1 MLGFRRDAKALVWYG
16 SPIWACSWRCGGGW
30 SPGDL
35 TLPSLFV
42 AVFLVL
48 GWIGGGEGSR
58 EGGARRPSDSRQLLT
73 SRMTDETHVPGMRA
87 ETGMDLGRV
96 LVASMC
102 KLVWLWP
109 TDIHS
114 HLRRVY
120 FLAC

>member
-48 GWIGGGEGSR
+48 DWIGLLEGRGR
-58 EGGARRPSDSRQLLT
+58 EAEKVGPA
-73 SRMTDETHVPGMRA
+73 VPATPGSCSPH
-87 ETGMDLGRV
+87 G
-96 LVASMC
+96 
-102 KLVWLWP
+102 
-109 TDIHS
+109 
-114 HLRRVY
+114 
-120 FLAC
+120 